1 MKLNHFPFK
10 KMFLEVRCQCLCSLF
25 VYWFFGRPQGAR
37 SAWYSCNSVK
47 KSCNH
52 AIIPQKL
59 RYIIVFKRF
68 VIISIIA
75 VVTAGKAVAQYDA
88 SFSHYWAM
96 ESFFNPAAVGK
107 VDQLNVVG
115 AYGLSFA
122 GYENNPRSFYVGADM
137 PIYALRQYHGVG
149 ASMLNDQI
157 GLFSHQRLAGQ
168 YAFRKTL
175 LGGTLSAGVQLGLI
189 MEKFDGSKIDLDET
203 TDPTF
208 PSTEVSGQSLDIGV
222 GAYFRRKNWYVGAS
236 VQHLNAPIVLLGEKN
251 ELEIKPTYYLTGG
264 YNIKLRNPFLSI
276 PTSVL
281 ARYDGNGYRAD
292 ITARLVYQNEKRR
305 LYGGVSYSPTNS
317 VTAYIGGSFQGIN
330 IGYSYEVY
338 TGTADIGN
346 GSHELFIGYQT
357 DINLQKKG
365 RNKHKSVRFL

>member
-1 MKLNHFPFK
+1 M
-10 KMFLEVRCQCLCSLF
+10 
-25 VYWFFGRPQGAR
+25 
-37 SAWYSCNSVK
+37 
-47 KSCNH
+47 
-52 AIIPQKL
+52 
-59 RYIIVFKRF
+59 FKRF

-264 YNIKLRNPFLSI
+264 YNIRLRNPFLSI